1 MSNNEK
7 KLLSKSLRGGRRRK
21 ASYSANRFPLSAGHF
36 GGFFFFMRETTRL
49 SDEEKLRRFDALS
62 AMVEAW
68 HYVEAELITDQ
79 RIREQ
84 FHEDCRDEMF
94 AKFTDCF
101 WRLEGD
107 HFDSPSEDESTKMWV
122 HNLFM
127 TAYNVGK
134 KNTKNG

>member
-1 MSNNEK
+1 MRNNEK

-21 ASYSANRFPLSAGHF
+21 ASCAANRFPLSAGHF
-36 GGFFFFMRETTRL
+36 GGFSFMGETTRL
-49 SDEEKLRRFDALS
+49 SDEEKLRRFNALS

-68 HYVEAELITDQ
+68 HYVETELITDQ

-84 FHEDCRDEMF
+84 FHKDCRDEMF
-94 AKFTDCF
+94 TKFTDCF
-101 WRLEGD
+101 WWAEGQ
-107 HFDSPSEDESTKMWV
+107 HFDPPSEDESTKIWI

-134 KNTKNG
+134 KSTKNG